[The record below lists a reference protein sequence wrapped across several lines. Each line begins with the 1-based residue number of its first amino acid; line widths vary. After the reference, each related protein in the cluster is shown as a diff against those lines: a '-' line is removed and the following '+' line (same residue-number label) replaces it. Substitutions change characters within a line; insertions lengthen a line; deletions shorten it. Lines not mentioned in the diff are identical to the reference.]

1 MKSNKVEPVY
11 GHFEIDG
18 YEPCF
23 MEKDVDSQEYEIIRA
38 VPPNVQPKFFISH
51 RGKPKI
57 SSRYQLSYI
66 NEPIHKE
73 MHFTENSVLS
83 VRVMIVQNHTV
94 YGEASDLSV
103 EFEAKPRFDNDQ
115 VKPELVIEL
124 NEWTL
129 EKSLFKDMYI
139 KPETYDKC
147 LGTDFTNSRIGK
159 FIQNLNDIE
168 PIKKDLR
175 ALYPQILSCYKHFAS
190 QNVKADN
197 VWISR
202 AEMIIFLE
210 KFGILDEVTY

>member
-1 MKSNKVEPVY
+1 
-11 GHFEIDG
+11 
-18 YEPCF
+18 
-23 MEKDVDSQEYEIIRA
+23 
-38 VPPNVQPKFFISH
+38 
-51 RGKPKI
+51 
-57 SSRYQLSYI
+57 
-66 NEPIHKE
+66 

-175 ALYPQILSCYKHFAS
+175 ALYP
-190 QNVKADN
+190 
-197 VWISR
+197 
-202 AEMIIFLE
+202 
-210 KFGILDEVTY
+210 